1 MQQKITC
8 IKCGIEEE
16 PEWVNIIQSLLQ
28 TNDHWAV
35 LRYMIGLVKRIQQRS
50 NNSTI
55 IHTSPYECYDSDSDD
70 WDEMD

>member
-1 MQQKITC
+1 MQQRVQC

-50 NNSTI
+50 NNSSI
-55 IHTSPYECYDSDSDD
+55 VHTRPYECYDLDSDD